1 MPTFHAGFLRSERG
15 LFLAAGW
22 VVLFLGGGFRLAATT
37 PTERVFVVPSAWLG
51 MPGVQQ
57 GASGGHPEAGEAGGE
72 VSNGAPARLSPDTL
86 SPGALGAQPLPDAA
100 ALRALFGSAADSV
113 VGPSD
118 SASFLVQMPQ
128 YVDLDE
134 VIAFGKT
141 LIGRPYRSGSKGPSG
156 FDCSG
161 LMHYIFGQHGIL
173 MPSSSG
179 DYAHRGSPV
188 PYGQWEVGDFVLF
201 GGRGGRGIGHVGIV
215 VAIEPGAV
223 YMLHS
228 GTSPGVCVQNFLAM
242 PYYKKR
248 YVGARRLF

>member
-1 MPTFHAGFLRSERG
+1 MTLHPLLFSALSRAQQGIFHFRTVVALSAFALVTPASAMPAFGTTLAGA
-15 LFLAAGW
+15 LAAGTP
-22 VVLFLGGGFRLAATT
+22 VL
-37 PTERVFVVPSAWLG
+37 
-51 MPGVQQ
+51 
-57 GASGGHPEAGEAGGE
+57 GH
-72 VSNGAPARLSPDTL
+72 LSPVDTL
-86 SPGALGAQPLPDAA
+86 TPAPLPDAA
-100 ALRALFGSAADSV
+100 ALRALFGAAADSV

-118 SASFLVQMPQ
+118 SAAFLVQIPQ
-128 YVDLDE
+128 SVDLEE

-141 LIGRPYRSGSKGPSG
+141 LIGRPYRSGSKGPNG

-173 MPSSSG
+173 MPSSSR
-179 DYAHRGSPV
+179 DYAERGSPV

-201 GGRGGRGIGHVGIV
+201 GGRGGRSIGHVGLV

>member
-15 LFLAAGW
+15 LFLA
-22 VVLFLGGGFRLAATT
+22 LFTLTVHTSWGQQAPVGT
-37 PTERVFVVPSAWLG
+37 P
-51 MPGVQQ
+51 
-57 GASGGHPEAGEAGGE
+57 AS
-72 VSNGAPARLSPDTL
+72 DTL
-86 SPGALGAQPLPDAA
+86 AVRDTVALPTTTALPDAA
-100 ALRALFGSAADSV
+100 TLRALFGSALDSI

-201 GGRGGRGIGHVGIV
+201 SGRGGRGIGHVGIV
-215 VAIEPGAV
+215 VEIEPGAV

-242 PYYKKR
+242 PYYKRR

>member
-1 MPTFHAGFLRSERG
+1 MTLYPLLSSALSRAQQGIFSFRT
-15 LFLAAGW
+15 LAA
-22 VVLFLGGGFRLAATT
+22 LCAALWFAPLSAQTST
-37 PTERVFVVPSAWLG
+37 ADTVAPSAL
-51 MPGVQQ
+51 
-57 GASGGHPEAGEAGGE
+57 
-72 VSNGAPARLSPDTL
+72 
-86 SPGALGAQPLPDAA
+86 PLPDAA
-100 ALRALFGSAADSV
+100 ALRALFGAAADSV

-118 SASFLVQMPQ
+118 SAAFLVQIPQ
-128 YVDLDE
+128 SVDLDE

-141 LIGRPYRSGSKGPSG
+141 LIGRPYRSGSKGPNG

-161 LMHYIFGQHGIL
+161 LMYYMFGQHGIL
-173 MPSSSG
+173 MPSSSR

-201 GGRGGRGIGHVGIV
+201 SGRGGRGIGHVGLV
-215 VAIEPGAV
+215 VGIEPGAV

-242 PYYKKR
+242 PYYKRR

>member
-1 MPTFHAGFLRSERG
+1 MTLHPL
-15 LFLAAGW
+15 LFSALSRAQQGIFCFRAVATLGATLLITPAFGTTVAEAPAAG
-22 VVLFLGGGFRLAATT
+22 T
-37 PTERVFVVPSAWLG
+37 PVPGQISPADTVAPSAL
-51 MPGVQQ
+51 
-57 GASGGHPEAGEAGGE
+57 
-72 VSNGAPARLSPDTL
+72 
-86 SPGALGAQPLPDAA
+86 PLPDAA
-100 ALRALFGSAADSV
+100 ALRALFGAAADSV

-118 SASFLVQMPQ
+118 SAAFLVQIPQ
-128 YVDLDE
+128 SVDLEE

-173 MPSSSG
+173 MPSSSR

-201 GGRGGRGIGHVGIV
+201 SGRGGRGIGHVGLV
-215 VAIEPGAV
+215 VGIEPGAV

>member
-1 MPTFHAGFLRSERG
+1 MTLHPL
-15 LFLAAGW
+15 LFSALSRARQGIFQFRTVAAVGACLL
-22 VVLFLGGGFRLAATT
+22 VTPVFGQAT
-37 PTERVFVVPSAWLG
+37 
-51 MPGVQQ
+51 
-57 GASGGHPEAGEAGGE
+57 
-72 VSNGAPARLSPDTL
+72 PADTISP
-86 SPGALGAQPLPDAA
+86 APLPDAA
-100 ALRALFGSAADSV
+100 TLRALFGAAADSV

-118 SASFLVQMPQ
+118 SAAFLVQIPQ
-128 YVDLDE
+128 SVDLEE

-173 MPSSSG
+173 MPSSSR

-201 GGRGGRGIGHVGIV
+201 GGRGARGIGHVGLV
-215 VAIEPGAV
+215 VGIEPGAV

>member
-1 MPTFHAGFLRSERG
+1 MPTFHAGFLRSGRG
-15 LFLAAGW
+15 LFLA
-22 VVLFLGGGFRLAATT
+22 LFTLTVHTSWGQQAPVGT
-37 PTERVFVVPSAWLG
+37 P
-51 MPGVQQ
+51 
-57 GASGGHPEAGEAGGE
+57 AS
-72 VSNGAPARLSPDTL
+72 DTL
-86 SPGALGAQPLPDAA
+86 AVRDTVSLPTTTALPDAV
-100 ALRALFGSAADSV
+100 ALRALFGSALDSI

-201 GGRGGRGIGHVGIV
+201 SGRGGRGIGHVGIV
-215 VAIEPGAV
+215 VEIEPGAV

-242 PYYKKR
+242 PYYRKR

>member
-1 MPTFHAGFLRSERG
+1 MTLHPLLSSALSRAQQGIFHFRTVAVLGAFLLVTPAFGTPVAGA
-15 LFLAAGW
+15 LAAG
-22 VVLFLGGGFRLAATT
+22 T
-37 PTERVFVVPSAWLG
+37 
-51 MPGVQQ
+51 
-57 GASGGHPEAGEAGGE
+57 PEAGTPVLGHR
-72 VSNGAPARLSPDTL
+72 SPADTISP
-86 SPGALGAQPLPDAA
+86 APLPDAA
-100 ALRALFGSAADSV
+100 TFRALFGAAADSV

-118 SASFLVQMPQ
+118 SAAFLVQIPQ
-128 YVDLDE
+128 SVDLDE

-141 LIGRPYRSGSKGPSG
+141 LIGKPYRSGSKGPSG

-173 MPSSSG
+173 MPSSSR

-188 PYGQWEVGDFVLF
+188 SYGQWEVGDFVLF
-201 GGRGGRGIGHVGIV
+201 GGRGARGIGHVGIV

-228 GTSPGVCVQNFLAM
+228 GTSPGVCVQNFLGM

-248 YVGARRLF
+248 YVGARRVF

>member
-15 LFLAAGW
+15 LFLA
-22 VVLFLGGGFRLAATT
+22 LFTLTVHPSWGQQAPVGTPASDTLAV
-37 PTERVFVVPSAWLG
+37 R
-51 MPGVQQ
+51 
-57 GASGGHPEAGEAGGE
+57 
-72 VSNGAPARLSPDTL
+72 DTL
-86 SPGALGAQPLPDAA
+86 SLPTTTALPDAA

-179 DYAHRGSPV
+179 DYAQRGSPV

-201 GGRGGRGIGHVGIV
+201 SGRGGRGIGHVGIV

-248 YVGARRLF
+248 YVGARRVF

>member
-1 MPTFHAGFLRSERG
+1 MPTLHAGFLRSERG

-22 VVLFLGGGFRLAATT
+22 VVLFLGGGFRLAAST
-37 PTERVFVVPSAWLG
+37 PPERVIAVPSAWLG
-51 MPGVQQ
+51 IP
-57 GASGGHPEAGEAGGE
+57 ADSREDGGE
-72 VSNGAPARLSPDTL
+72 VSNGVPARLSPDTL

-201 GGRGGRGIGHVGIV
+201 SGRGGRGIGHVGIV
-215 VAIEPGAV
+215 VEIEPGAV

-242 PYYKKR
+242 PYYRKR
-248 YVGARRLF
+248 YVGARRVF

>member
-1 MPTFHAGFLRSERG
+1 VRDTVSLPT
-15 LFLAAGW
+15 
-22 VVLFLGGGFRLAATT
+22 TT
-37 PTERVFVVPSAWLG
+37 A
-51 MPGVQQ
+51 
-57 GASGGHPEAGEAGGE
+57 
-72 VSNGAPARLSPDTL
+72 
-86 SPGALGAQPLPDAA
+86 LPDAA
-100 ALRALFGSAADSV
+100 TLRALFGSALDSI

-128 YVDLDE
+128 YLDLDE

-201 GGRGGRGIGHVGIV
+201 SGRGGRGIGHVGIV
-215 VAIEPGAV
+215 VEIEAGAV

-248 YVGARRLF
+248 YVGARRVF

>member
-1 MPTFHAGFLRSERG
+1 MTLHPLLFSALSRARQGIFHFGTVAAVGASVLVTPAFGTPVAGA
-15 LFLAAGW
+15 LAAG
-22 VVLFLGGGFRLAATT
+22 T
-37 PTERVFVVPSAWLG
+37 
-51 MPGVQQ
+51 
-57 GASGGHPEAGEAGGE
+57 PEAGTPVLGHR
-72 VSNGAPARLSPDTL
+72 SPADTISP
-86 SPGALGAQPLPDAA
+86 APLPDAA
-100 ALRALFGSAADSV
+100 TFRALFGAAADSV

-118 SASFLVQMPQ
+118 SAAFLVQIPQ
-128 YVDLDE
+128 SVDLEE

-173 MPSSSG
+173 MPSSSR

-201 GGRGGRGIGHVGIV
+201 GGRGIGHVGLV
-215 VAIEPGAV
+215 VGIEPGAV

>member
-1 MPTFHAGFLRSERG
+1 MTLHPLLFSALSRARQGIFHFRTV
-15 LFLAAGW
+15 AAVG
-22 VVLFLGGGFRLAATT
+22 ATLLIT
-37 PTERVFVVPSAWLG
+37 PAFGTPVAE
-51 MPGVQQ
+51 
-57 GASGGHPEAGEAGGE
+57 
-72 VSNGAPARLSPDTL
+72 APAASMPVPGQISPADTL
-86 SPGALGAQPLPDAA
+86 SPAPLPDAA
-100 ALRALFGSAADSV
+100 TLRALFGAAADSV

-118 SASFLVQMPQ
+118 SAAFLVQIPQ
-128 YVDLDE
+128 SVDLEE

-173 MPSSSG
+173 MPSSSR

-201 GGRGGRGIGHVGIV
+201 GGRGARGIGHVGLV
-215 VAIEPGAV
+215 VGIEPGAV